1 MAKLYVASNEIER
14 AVEVV
19 KLLQAHGHTI
29 TYDWFTAYSEDDQKQ
44 KAHDERE
51 GVRNADIL
59 VYLWEAKQESARY
72 EAGMAMG
79 LGKPIIAVGH
89 EAFFFLLP
97 EVTCVKNDDDIL
109 EALEKLSRLQ

>member
-1 MAKLYVASNEIER
+1 MAKIYVAGNELER
-14 AVEVV
+14 ARKVV
-19 KLLQAHGHTI
+19 KLLQDSGHTI
-29 TYDWFTAYSEDDQKQ
+29 TYDWFSAYSEDDQKQ

-89 EAFFFLLP
+89 DAFFFLLP
-97 EVTCVKNDDDIL
+97 EVTSVATDADITK
-109 EALEKLSRLQ
+109 ALNSITNSL